1 MTDLLL
7 GLTAGGM
14 CLVGIIIMVV
24 AWMAPIPKKFG
35 KVFVAIGAVAFLIG
49 AAAYVGLIDTD
60 GDAGG
65 ATITESA
72 VYDIMITESDSHVTV
87 DADTNR
93 ITMAL
98 SFNDTSDAFVS
109 NTGYAEL
116 NISLARGDALITDAV
131 ATGSLGTVCSV
142 DITGSA
148 DEYILDQNA
157 DDSFKMKWTKASGS
171 YSYEDCSVLVEA
183 GSSAYVVLNITL
195 NADAVAGMDQYDT
208 CTIDFTIGGEEWTI
222 NCIKATV
229 SS

>member
-1 MTDLLL
+1 MDLLF
-7 GLTAGGM
+7 GLTAGGI
-14 CLVGIIIMVV
+14 CLLGIVIMVV
-24 AWMAPIPKKFG
+24 AWMVPIPKKFG
-35 KVFVAIGAVAFLIG
+35 KVFLAIGAVAFLLG
-49 AAAYVGLIDTD
+49 AASYVGFDLGND
-60 GDAGG
+60 DAGG
-65 ATITESA
+65 ATVTESA
-72 VYDIMITESDSHVTV
+72 VYDITITESDSHVTV

-195 NADAVAGMDQYDT
+195 NADAVAGMSTYDT
-208 CTIDFTIGGEEWTI
+208 CTIDFTIGGEEWTV

-229 SS
+229 ST